1 MRLIH
6 SYLIPGEDQG
16 QKKVARTGSTGRRRS
31 SRCTGD
37 TELEDD
43 EEEDKEEGLVYNN
56 IDSEVDKFAYIHTF
70 FICIYIC
77 TLKFLYVYSYLDTCV
92 YICDKQPNSFP

>member
-1 MRLIH
+1 MPIA
-6 SYLIPGEDQG
+6 GEDQG
-16 QKKVARTGSTGRRRS
+16 QKKVARTGSTARRRS
-31 SRCTGD
+31 SRSTGD
-37 TELEDD
+37 TELEDE

-56 IDSEVDKFAYIHTF
+56 IDSEVDMFAYIQTF

-77 TLKFLYVYSYLDTCV
+77 TLKNLYVYAHLDICV